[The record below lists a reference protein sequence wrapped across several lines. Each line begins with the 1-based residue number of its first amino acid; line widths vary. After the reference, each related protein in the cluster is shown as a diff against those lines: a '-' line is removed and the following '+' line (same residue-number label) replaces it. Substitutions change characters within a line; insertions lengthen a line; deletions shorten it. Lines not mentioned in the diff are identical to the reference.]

1 MVRDIRRAWNRLPVP
16 WGWLALLA
24 HTQRRFQDA
33 HGRAWGPECTELTRR
48 KSLRRGAWVL
58 RGCRVR
64 PDYDSLKLGI
74 CYPSRA
80 TRQLAIKLAVAFRS
94 PWLLGPGAVALA
106 ARPPPFILPDHAPSP
121 PGLRLCRPH
130 VTSSGCSQQRV
141 HLAALIQDGQ
151 LSGSR
156 GISPGTPRGAPSLAI
171 WGEGTRLNRSGPA
184 RDAAALSSRVTQQCG
199 GQRAGGCSS
208 SGGAAGGWG
217 GSWERPVVAANV
229 PHGAAEGQSKLENR
243 RLARSPT
250 SLRTTSGP
258 WLHLS
263 ELPLWHL

>member
-1 MVRDIRRAWNRLPVP
+1 M
-16 WGWLALLA
+16 
-24 HTQRRFQDA
+24 
-33 HGRAWGPECTELTRR
+33 
-48 KSLRRGAWVL
+48 
-58 RGCRVR
+58 
-64 PDYDSLKLGI
+64 
-74 CYPSRA
+74 
-80 TRQLAIKLAVAFRS
+80 
-94 PWLLGPGAVALA
+94 
-106 ARPPPFILPDHAPSP
+106 
-121 PGLRLCRPH
+121 
-130 VTSSGCSQQRV
+130 
-141 HLAALIQDGQ
+141 
-151 LSGSR
+151 
-156 GISPGTPRGAPSLAI
+156 
-171 WGEGTRLNRSGPA
+171 NRSGPA

-199 GQRAGGCSS
+199 GQRGGGGCSS